1 MKFILRFTGLAF
13 FAALLVGIAA
23 GALAQNYP
31 TSPIRFIVPF
41 PAGGST
47 DALVR
52 TISEKL
58 SENLGQPV
66 VIDNRPG
73 AGGTIGSGI
82 AAKAA
87 PDGYTLLMGT
97 SSTHAVGPSVYS
109 KIPYDAVRDF
119 APVSLVAS
127 SPNIVLVSPS
137 LPVKSIKELIALAQ
151 SKPGQLN
158 FASPGNGTHTH
169 LITEMFNSMVGV
181 KMVHIPYK
189 GTALALPDLLSG
201 QVSLIFENALAAL
214 PSVKSGQLRPLAVT
228 SAKRSSLVPDLPT
241 VAEAGV
247 PGYAS
252 SQWFGILVPAGTPK
266 KIIARLNAETIK
278 VLNIPEVKE
287 RLLNLGAEVI
297 GSTPD
302 EFAAVIKADMAK
314 YAKAVKEAGIRVD

>member
-247 PGYAS
+247 PGYAFT
-252 SQWFGILVPAGTPK
+252 QWFGILVPAGTPK

>member
-73 AGGTIGSGI
+73 AGGTIGAGI

-87 PDGYTLLMGT
+87 PDGYPLLMGT
-97 SSTHAVGPSVYS
+97 SSTHAIGPNVYS
-109 KIPYDAVRDF
+109 KIPYDAVKDF

-127 SPNIVLVSPS
+127 SPSIVLVNPS

-252 SQWFGILVPAGTPK
+252 TQWFGILVQAGTPK

-278 VLNIPEVKE
+278 VLNIPPVKE

>member
-1 MKFILRFTGLAF
+1 MKFILRFTGLAL
-13 FAALLVGIAA
+13 FATLLVSIAA
-23 GALAQNYP
+23 PALAQNYP
-31 TSPIRFIVPF
+31 TNPIRFIVPF

-47 DALVR
+47 DVLVR

-66 VIDNRPG
+66 IIDNRPG

-97 SSTHAVGPSVYS
+97 SSTHAIGPNVYS
-109 KIPYDAVRDF
+109 KMPYDAVKDF
-119 APVSLVAS
+119 ALISLVAS
-127 SPNIVLVSPS
+127 SPNIVLVNPS

-158 FASPGNGTHTH
+158 FASTGNGTHSH
-169 LITEMFNSMVGV
+169 LITEMSNSMVGV

-189 GTALALPDLLSG
+189 GSALALPDLLSG

-214 PSVKSGQLRPLAVT
+214 PSVKSGQLWPLAVT

-252 SQWFGILVPAGTPK
+252 TQWFGILVPAGTPN
-266 KIIARLNAETIK
+266 KIVARLNAETIK

-314 YAKAVKEAGIRVD
+314 YAKVVKDTGIRVD

>member
-1 MKFILRFTGLAF
+1 
-13 FAALLVGIAA
+13 
-23 GALAQNYP
+23 
-31 TSPIRFIVPF
+31 
-41 PAGGST
+41 
-47 DALVR
+47 
-52 TISEKL
+52 
-58 SENLGQPV
+58 
-66 VIDNRPG
+66 
-73 AGGTIGSGI
+73 
-82 AAKAA
+82 
-87 PDGYTLLMGT
+87 MGT
-97 SSTHAVGPSVYS
+97 SSTHAIASSVYS
-109 KIPYDAVRDF
+109 KMSYDAVKDF

-127 SPNIVLVSPS
+127 SPNIVLVNPS

-158 FASPGNGTHTH
+158 FASTGNGTHSH

-189 GTALALPDLLSG
+189 GSALALPDLLSG

-252 SQWFGILVPAGTPK
+252 SQWFGILVPAGTPI
-266 KIIARLNAETIK
+266 KIIARLNAEIIK

-314 YAKAVKEAGIRVD
+314 YAKVVKDTGIRVD